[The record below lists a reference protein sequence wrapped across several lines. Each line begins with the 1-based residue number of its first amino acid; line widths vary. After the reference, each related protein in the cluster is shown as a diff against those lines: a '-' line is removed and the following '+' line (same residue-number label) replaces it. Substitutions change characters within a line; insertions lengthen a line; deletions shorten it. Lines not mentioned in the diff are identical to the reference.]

1 MEDVNSDKIIDKPV
15 YSDRLRVTDATE
27 PSVKDT
33 VVWPD
38 SMSQSLPTLL
48 LHTQKCVL
56 FLHQKSTY
64 FKGVV

>member
-1 MEDVNSDKIIDKPV
+1 MKWNVEDVNRDKMIDRPV
-15 YSDRLRVTDATE
+15 YSDRVRVTDA
-27 PSVKDT
+27 
-33 VVWPD
+33 VVWRD

-48 LHTQKCVL
+48 LHTQRCVL